1 MARAAL
7 KPAPAAA
14 HQTSQSGQRKSKTTL
29 VIGAVIG
36 GVIAVQI
43 GVTYLLM
50 RSHAPSNS
58 GASHADAATAAPAR
72 VTPEHETA
80 EEEIAEISLGEFSFS
95 NTAAVPGIILHVDFK
110 LTALASTRQSST
122 LESQFRWNQERIRE
136 AVNKIVRSSS
146 YDELNEPNLGTLKR
160 LIREELNRVLAKDL
174 INEIVINDIRVLEQ

>member
-1 MARAAL
+1 
-7 KPAPAAA
+7 
-14 HQTSQSGQRKSKTTL
+14 
-29 VIGAVIG
+29 
-36 GVIAVQI
+36 
-43 GVTYLLM
+43 
-50 RSHAPSNS
+50 
-58 GASHADAATAAPAR
+58 
-72 VTPEHETA
+72 
-80 EEEIAEISLGEFSFS
+80 
-95 NTAAVPGIILHVDFK
+95 LHVDFK